1 MRISDGVQTCAL
13 PILQFCKPGRYGL
26 AMLGAIVA
34 PLLLAQPAAAQWPE
48 RPIQV
53 IVPFAAGV
61 GLSSALATAVA
72 VASSD
77 AGILPQPFQV
87 VHVPGAGGTLGPP
100 PVQDAAPAGYTIP
113 SSHGSFWRDQPLRI
127 HAFSSRCLQP

>member
-1 MRISDGVQTCAL
+1 M
-13 PILQFCKPGRYGL
+13 QFWKTGRYGL

-77 AGILPQPFQV
+77 AGILPPPFQV
-87 VHVPGAGGTLGPP
+87 VHVPGPGGTIGSRHA
-100 PVQDAAPAGYTIP
+100 QDAAPAG
-113 SSHGSFWRDQPLRI
+113 QPKQRKN
-127 HAFSSRCLQP
+127 